1 MKKNSKSIV
10 PIIRIE
16 NKILHI
22 RGHKV
27 MLDRDLAELYGV
39 PTKVFNQAV
48 KRNSRRF
55 PENFM
60 FQLTAEEV
68 DSLRSQTV
76 TLNEDRGVSK
86 KGKHSKY
93 LPNAFTEHGALMSAN
108 VLNSERAIDIS
119 VMVIEAFIRLREIAL
134 THKELSQKLK
144 ELEDRMDMHDENTIV
159 VMSTLR
165 KLLNNSAT
173 KVPPP
178 PRKKIGFPTE

>member
-1 MKKNSKSIV
+1 MKKNSESIV
-10 PIIRIE
+10 PITRIE

-27 MLDRDLAELYGV
+27 ILDMDLAELYGV

-55 PENFM
+55 LENFM
-60 FQLTAEEV
+60 FQLSKEEK
-68 DSLRSQTV
+68 DELV
-76 TLNEDRGVSK
+76 TNCDRFHRL
-86 KGKHSKY
+86 KHSTA
-93 LPNAFTEHGALMSAN
+93 LPYAFTEHGALMSAN

-165 KLLNNSAT
+165 KLLKDSST
-173 KVPPP
+173 KAPPP
-178 PRKKIGFPTE
+178 PWKKIGFPTE